1 MDVEVCVGQ
10 REATFRNSR
19 LFSGHIPI
27 LMIDVCLDDSGGNNV
42 FWTTGTATTK
52 NKMIY
57 QQPRQ
62 VVMWQ
67 QVEVT

>member
-1 MDVEVCVGQ
+1 MEKSCVLIMDVEVCVGQ

-42 FWTTGTATTK
+42 F
-52 NKMIY
+52 
-57 QQPRQ
+57 
-62 VVMWQ
+62 
-67 QVEVT
+67 